1 MSTNIFV
8 IGVQNLER
16 SSMYREYLINLP
28 EGLNNPY
35 LLQLIFI
42 GLGIYLV
49 LSLFKKAA
57 RMARIRRRRKRLEAF
72 RKMHSQK
79 EKSVTA
85 QKKDPTDT
93 PKPFSEKPGKK
104 AIEKKPQPREIKPV
118 SNAELLEREEKEL
131 KLSRVKRLTAESKAP
146 EAEKMQE
153 PLDYSPILEEKRKD
167 SRPKE
172 RADGLEDIM
181 ANIENKRKNEL
192 ALKSFEERNNATKQ
206 HNIEILDRTVK
217 ESLRVEKK
225 E

>member
-8 IGVQNLER
+8 IGVQYLER

-35 LLQLIFI
+35 LLLLIII
-42 GLGIYLV
+42 GLGIYFV
-49 LSLFKKAA
+49 LSVNKKAA
-57 RMARIRRRRKRLEAF
+57 RMVRIRRRRKRLEAF

-79 EKSVTA
+79 EKPVPD
-85 QKKDPTDT
+85 QKKDSKDV
-93 PKPFSEKPGKK
+93 PKQVFEKPVKK

-131 KLSRVKRLTAESKAP
+131 KLSRVKRLTPESKAP
-146 EAEKMQE
+146 EAEKTQE

-167 SRPKE
+167 PRPKE
-172 RADGLEDIM
+172 RADGLDDIM

-192 ALKSFEERNNATKQ
+192 ALRSFEERNNATKQ